1 MNKKNNV
8 SEVIKERLFGTLVTI
23 FTMLLSFLAYSF
35 VSSLASK
42 SMVEVYKKENDLKN
56 IEIRKE
62 VKRIH
67 RALCFIDKRTC
78 KFFEHGE

>member
-1 MNKKNNV
+1 MKKRSFSDTV
-8 SEVIKERLFGTLVTI
+8 RDRLLGTIVTI

-67 RALCFIDKRTC
+67 KALCFIDKRTC